1 MKKATLFLAALFI
14 ATNIFCQNTTWPAW
28 RGSNSDG
35 VAPSGNPPTSWSETS
50 NVKWVVDLPGKGHST
65 PVIWGNT
72 IFVTSAADGEKQTP
86 SSQVNSPLQFVIM
99 AFDKNSGKELWK
111 KVLAEEKPAEGSTH
125 NDNSWASNSPVTDG
139 QHVYAYFG
147 SRGLY
152 CLDMQGNLVWS
163 RNFGQMETR
172 FNFGEGSSPA
182 LYKDKIAVQWD
193 DQADSKIIVVD
204 ANTGKDVWVK
214 KRDEPTSW
222 TSPIIVEYAG
232 KAQLITAGTNKIIS
246 YDLSNGDI
254 IWQANG
260 LTENVIPH
268 PAYGDGAVYL
278 LSGYRGNSVVAVDLS
293 KAKGNI
299 EGTDAIMWKLS
310 KNAPY
315 VPSPALYDGKL
326 YYLFGN
332 TGKLTCADAKTGEIY
347 YEGQDLPN
355 MGSAYP
361 SPVVAAGNIYF
372 LGSTGTCHVVK
383 SGTNF
388 QITSTN
394 KLDDNF
400 SASPVVSGNAI
411 FLRGFN
417 KLYCISR

>member
-1 MKKATLFLAALFI
+1 M
-14 ATNIFCQNTTWPAW
+14 
-28 RGSNSDG
+28 
-35 VAPSGNPPTSWSETS
+35 
-50 NVKWVVDLPGKGHST
+50 PGKGHST

-72 IFVTSAADGEKQTP
+72 IFVTSAADREQTP

-139 QHVYAYFG
+139 KHVYAYFG

-172 FNFGEGSSPA
+172 MNFGEGSSPA

-232 KAQLITAGTNKIIS
+232 KAQLITAGTNKVIS

-299 EGTDAIMWKLS
+299 DGTDAIMWKLS

-332 TGKLTCADAKTGEIY
+332 AGKLTCADAKTGEIY
-347 YEGQDLPN
+347 YEGQNLPD